1 MAQVSDCISHMIK
14 GMDARPDVVG
24 AACEALHK
32 MFERNHTELVAQVN
46 GNERVLVTHRHYPFA
61 ILKREGN
68 WSKNAPRNC
77 FWDPYLGRAG
87 QLLANFFHVP
97 NNSPRSVCDS

>member
-32 MFERNHTELVAQVN
+32 MFDRNHTELVAQVN
-46 GNERVLVTHRHYPFA
+46 SHLCVG
-61 ILKREGN
+61 K
-68 WSKNAPRNC
+68 
-77 FWDPYLGRAG
+77 
-87 QLLANFFHVP
+87 
-97 NNSPRSVCDS
+97 

>member
-46 GNERVLVTHRHYPFA
+46 SNERVLVSHRHYPFA
-61 ILKREGN
+61 VSETRRELKP
-68 WSKNAPRNC
+68 KCVPQL
-77 FWDPYLGRAG
+77 FLGS
-87 QLLANFFHVP
+87 LLRTR
-97 NNSPRSVCDS
+97 RSAIG